1 MNKHRLTPVERAVA
15 WERVRTAQRIQA
27 DEVYEA
33 HVAAKRAAV
42 TARVLR
48 SRRGTL
54 HLAHPTGAR
63 LTLCNRPIET
73 GRSPNV
79 AGHPAWPTPEVRWD
93 QGGKDRCTSCL
104 ARA

>member
-1 MNKHRLTPVERAVA
+1 MNKHRLTAAERAEA
-15 WERVRTAQRIQA
+15 WERVRTAQRMQA
-27 DEVYEA
+27 NQVYEA

-48 SRRGTL
+48 SPRGTL

-63 LTLCNRPIET
+63 LTLCNQLIGI

-79 AGHPAWPTPEVRWD
+79 AGHPGWSTADVRWE
-93 QGGKDRCTSCL
+93 QGGDDRCQGCL
-104 ARA
+104 AAS